1 MELRTVKTKG
11 IGQFFTEGLCAG
23 GQHSINASHLDAY
36 FPTSLKNEVGE
47 MCLLNHI
54 LFSRCSLQRY
64 FKNWNKTSKFPCFAP
79 TSLSSSHS
87 FSINFANQTDSQ
99 PMPTS
104 APCPAVAGSGEAAS
118 DGPMTCCTARLGVQY
133 PEKIPHDF

>member
-1 MELRTVKTKG
+1 
-11 IGQFFTEGLCAG
+11 
-23 GQHSINASHLDAY
+23 
-36 FPTSLKNEVGE
+36 
-47 MCLLNHI
+47 

-104 APCPAVAGSGEAAS
+104 APCPAVAGTGQAAS
-118 DGPMTCCTARLGVQY
+118 DGPMTCTPARRDLY
-133 PEKIPHDF
+133 EKAYFRSSLIFAAAGEAFLSTMLPFLSMFVSIKDTPYL